1 MIPVI
6 SIVGFSKSGKTTF
19 IKKLIQ
25 ELSSK
30 GYKLGTIKHDV
41 HGFEIDHPGKDSW
54 HHSQA
59 GAKEVILSSP
69 EKVAVLMETE
79 EETPVEKL
87 IESFSD
93 NLDLILT
100 EGYKKGPYPKI
111 EIHRKETGK
120 PLACLDDEKL
130 IAIFSDEKIDTSVP
144 LFELNDVSKGV
155 KIIEQG
161 FLKAIPKEEIQS
173 KNSGKETNHQHRA
186 SQKLT
191 LRINNKNI
199 PLKPFIEEFI
209 KGSIKGMLASLKDCK
224 DIENVDIRI
233 TSDMSQD

>member
-69 EKVAVLMETE
+69 MRVAILRETE
-79 EETPVEKL
+79 EETLVEKL
-87 IESFSD
+87 IKSFSD

-130 IAIFSDEKIDTSVP
+130 IAIFSDEKIDANVP
-144 LFELNDVSKGV
+144 LFELNEVSKGV
-155 KIIEQG
+155 EIIEQG
-161 FLKAIPKEEIQS
+161 FLKATPKEEIKS
-173 KNSGKETNHQHRA
+173 NSSGEGTDHQHQA

-191 LRINNKNI
+191 LRVNNKNI
-199 PLKPFIEEFI
+199 PLKPFIEEFM
-209 KGSIKGMLASLKDCK
+209 KGSIKGMLASLKDCE

-233 TSDMSQD
+233 TSDTSQD

>member
-19 IKKLIQ
+19 ITKLIQ
-25 ELSSK
+25 ELSSR
-30 GYKLGTIKHDV
+30 GYNVGTIKHDV

-69 EKVAVLMETE
+69 KRVAVLRETKG
-79 EETPVEKL
+79 ETDVEKL
-87 IESFSD
+87 AASFSED
-93 NLDLILT
+93 IDLVLT

-111 EIHRKETGK
+111 EIHRKETEK

-130 IAIFSDEKIDTSVP
+130 IAIFSDEKIDANVP
-144 LFELNDVSKGV
+144 LFDINDVSKGV
-155 KIIEQG
+155 EIIEQG
-161 FLKAIPKEEIQS
+161 YLKATAKEKVYS
-173 KNSGKETNHQHRA
+173 KNSREEINHRHA
-186 SQKLT
+186 TSQKLT
-191 LRINNKNI
+191 LSVNDKNI

-209 KGSIKGMLASLKDCK
+209 RGSIKGMLASLKDCDETK
-224 DIENVDIRI
+224 KIDIRI
-233 TSDMSQD
+233 TSETSQD